1 MTAEKQALAPDFV
14 DVLFGGFLGALLASL
29 VPLLGEAWWRRAK
42 RLECMPVLDR
52 VHELRETL
60 EPPNP
65 MAVHQETQEYM
76 PGAAQ
81 AVKFG
86 FLDCR
91 VTEAMGHTAF
101 NHLTADGQRAWRIH
115 NRWWKMSY
123 RAAWYRLKRI
133 CGVRNPTVLGV
144 YTRLSKYPPEHKL
157 RRTRRKR
164 NRVVDKQ
171 HLMRPWGRGLCW
183 CCEKRLWPWNDSLY
197 CKACQSERCQSSSR
211 QLPTSDSSAE

>member
-1 MTAEKQALAPDFV
+1 MTAEKQALVPDFV

-52 VHELRETL
+52 VYELRETL

-86 FLDCR
+86 FMDCR
-91 VTEAMGHTAF
+91 VTEAMGHRAY

-115 NRWWKMSY
+115 NRGTNRTSGLSVEGVGGNG
-123 RAAWYRLKRI
+123 RADVERI
-133 CGVRNPTVLGV
+133 FFRAMTELMPSTTSLPLTADILRQAAADLVAGSEAEHAVRQALVAV
-144 YTRLSKYPPEHKL
+144 
-157 RRTRRKR
+157 
-164 NRVVDKQ
+164 
-171 HLMRPWGRGLCW
+171 GL
-183 CCEKRLWPWNDSLY
+183 P
-197 CKACQSERCQSSSR
+197 QG
-211 QLPTSDSSAE
+211 